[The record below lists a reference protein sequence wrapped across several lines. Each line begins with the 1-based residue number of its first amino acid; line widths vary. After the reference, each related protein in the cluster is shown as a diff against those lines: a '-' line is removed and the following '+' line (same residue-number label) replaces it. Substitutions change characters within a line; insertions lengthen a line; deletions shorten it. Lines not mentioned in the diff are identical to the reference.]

1 MGPGQLAS
9 NSSRLD
15 GHSLHFQTIRRRN
28 HRSGRGYALSDL
40 SGLIRIPLL
49 KHRRVDPVCGRSRGP
64 WLRSGR
70 GSPPRKAPHFPP
82 CGPLSPRAAGTGLLG
97 SAPDRLHLPRPLG
110 TRRSRRARSRGAS
123 SATTRADLRNTQEEV
138 PSGGY
143 LPRAAQRFD
152 LLRTGGIGG
161 EGPYHAIV
169 PRKTPDP
176 EVVLD
181 LQRERDV
188 RDGLAA
194 RRVGD
199 RGRLA
204 HRLPHA
210 PLHDIAPYRC
220 LDLRRGR
227 AGHREGVPDEPPC
240 VVAPEALPRRPPA
253 PGVL

>member
-70 GSPPRKAPHFPP
+70 GSPPRKAAHFPP

-110 TRRSRRARSRGAS
+110 TRNTSIPSGEVARREFRHDTCRSQEHPRRSSLGRLPPSRSAALRPPSHGRDRRRRSVSRHRTPQDSRSRSRPGPSARARRPRWPR
-123 SATTRADLRNTQEEV
+123 RAPRRR
-138 PSGGY
+138 PRP
-143 LPRAAQRFD
+143 PRAPSPP
-152 LLRTGGIGG
+152 RT
-161 EGPYHAIV
+161 
-169 PRKTPDP
+169 TP
-176 EVVLD
+176 
-181 LQRERDV
+181 
-188 RDGLAA
+188 
-194 RRVGD
+194 
-199 RGRLA
+199 
-204 HRLPHA
+204 
-210 PLHDIAPYRC
+210 
-220 LDLRRGR
+220 
-227 AGHREGVPDEPPC
+227 
-240 VVAPEALPRRPPA
+240 
-253 PGVL
+253 